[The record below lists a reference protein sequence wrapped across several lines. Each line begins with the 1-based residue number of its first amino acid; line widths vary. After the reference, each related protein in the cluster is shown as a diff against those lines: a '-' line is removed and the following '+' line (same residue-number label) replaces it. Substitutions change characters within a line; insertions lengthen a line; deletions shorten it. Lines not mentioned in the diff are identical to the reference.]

1 MQKNTMKI
9 SPNGQITI
17 PPDIQEK
24 LGLLPGTEIQL
35 EVIGDILQIRK
46 PTTLSRGKQLIAA
59 IRGKATSRLTTN
71 DIMQATRDT
80 KSGY

>member
-1 MQKNTMKI
+1 MEKNTIKI

-24 LGLLPGTEIQL
+24 LGLLPSTEIQL
-35 EVIGDILQIRK
+35 EVMGDILQICK
-46 PTTLSRGKQLIAA
+46 PRTLRWGKQLIAA
-59 IRGKATSRLTTN
+59 IRGKATSCLTTN